1 MKMKSFLQEF
11 MVGLIL
17 LTILAI
23 FSLGE
28 LEEISIAK
36 EFVAGFILLVTLVV
50 FTLGKSPVFRVDR
63 AGMSIIGAS
72 LMTAFG
78 ILSMNEAVQ
87 AIDAKT
93 IVVLFSLM
101 VVVSNLKLAGFF
113 AYIGKKVFTHI
124 HSAKHLLLAVVFMSG
139 FLSSIV
145 INDIVCLLFTPV
157 VIMLCLKININPI
170 PHLLAVAMASNI
182 GSACTFIGNP
192 QNVLIGSLSQIPA
205 SQYFLTA
212 GPISFIGLIFLYFA
226 LYAIYHKDLQKQFT
240 YKDDENTAIHLYL
253 LVKTLIVLVL
263 VIIFYLVG
271 FDLSLTASFGAVFL
285 LINARIKP
293 ERVYDDIDFNLLIMF
308 IGLFI
313 IIAGVEKSGLLALV
327 NGYLPAEYMSQ
338 IPLFSIMAIV
348 LSNIVSNVPAVLLL
362 RYYIPVDEQILWQA
376 LALLSTI
383 AGNLTVFGS
392 IANLIVIEIA
402 KKQGIKITSKEYLKI
417 GFPLTIVLSAIS
429 IVWFCFIN

>member
-1 MKMKSFLQEF
+1 MKSFIQEF
-11 MVGLIL
+11 IVGLIL
-17 LTILAI
+17 LTVLAV

-28 LEEISIAK
+28 LENINIAK
-36 EFVAGFILLVTLVV
+36 EFVAGIILLVTLIV

-78 ILSMNEAVQ
+78 ILNMNEAVQ

-113 AYIGKKVFTHI
+113 AYIGKSVFVHI

-139 FLSSIV
+139 IMSSIV

-157 VIMLCLKININPI
+157 VILLCLKLNINPI

-205 SQYFLTA
+205 SQYFFTA
-212 GPISFIGLIFLYFA
+212 GPISFIGLILLY
-226 LYAIYHKDLQKQFT
+226 LAIYFVYKKELQKQFT
-240 YKDDENTAIHLYL
+240 YQDDENAAIHIYL
-253 LVKTLIVLVL
+253 LMKTLVVLAL
-263 VIIFYLVG
+263 VIIFYLMG

-313 IIAGVEKSGLLALV
+313 IIAGVEKSGLLALL
-327 NGYLPAEYMSQ
+327 NSFLPAEYMSQ
-338 IPLFSIMAIV
+338 IPMFSIMAIV

-417 GFPLTIVLSAIS
+417 GFPLTILLSAIS
-429 IVWFCFIN
+429 IVWFCFIH